1 MFDKLFSLIRLD
13 SIKGSRTQFT
23 IIAGL
28 ALNALVQLGFINLDA
43 SQLDT
48 VNKFLTLI
56 GGYFFAEKVSV
67 K

>member
-1 MFDKLFSLIRLD
+1 MDKILSFIRLEQF
-13 SIKGSRTQFT
+13 KGSRTQYT

-28 ALNALVQLGFINLDA
+28 ALNALVQLGFIHLDA
-43 SQLDT
+43 SQIET

-56 GGYFFAEKVSV
+56 GTYFFAEKVS